1 MVTIT
6 DFKTRKK
13 GGGETF
19 NVLIVQGGAEVHRSQ
34 ATGKNIINSRKAS
47 VITSLDDDECRNLI
61 GSKLPG
67 TIDKVP
73 VDEYLYQIPGTTD
86 IVMLKHSFEYNP
98 EPTNMG
104 EALVNEEGK

>member
-6 DFKTRKK
+6 DFKSRKK
-13 GGGETF
+13 SDGETF

-47 VITSLDDDECRNLI
+47 VITSLDDDECKNLI
-61 GSKLPG
+61 GTKLPG
-67 TIDKVP
+67 TIEKVT
-73 VDEYLYQIPGTTD
+73 VDEYLYQIPGTEEIIT
-86 IVMLKHSFEYNP
+86 LKHSFEYNP
-98 EPTNMG
+98 EPTNMD